1 MTKRMEK
8 AMINMLCKFN
18 SSRRV
23 AALYRITL
31 GCCFVIIPT
40 ASLGLVLLLSPE
52 SGGWE
57 RGAGAFM
64 ISLVMI
70 LLRKTI
76 PMFACD
82 FKRALRHKGEPVNM
96 LLPVATASLFGVL
109 RTFPRKVHS
118 SFYG

>member
-1 MTKRMEK
+1 VTKRMEK

-40 ASLGLVLLLSPE
+40 ASLGLLLLLRPE

-57 RGAGAFM
+57 RVAGAFM
-64 ISLVMI
+64 ISLVVI
-70 LLRKTI
+70 QLRKTI

-96 LLPVATASLFGVL
+96 LLPVATASLFMMWSIL
-109 RTFPRKVHS
+109 PQAWLQ
-118 SFYG
+118 